1 MQVLL
6 VTMLKFLDFKPLNN
20 FAFSL
25 KINELDVTF
34 IRASTAVSLLIRSRK
49 KMLLNIQLR
58 FIFIDQINIF
68 TKQAKPNKLYIDS
81 NKGIF
86 LSSGLILKF
95 LNKDKQR
102 FLKKRLKTWYG
113 FLKALLHLQQQHSIV
128 YFNDLIGKKSMFL
141 AKFAKSRV
149 KFIWLFIKLY
159 SLESILQTKRSR
171 RIKRWIKKKY
181 YQLGVLEKR

>member
-1 MQVLL
+1 
-6 VTMLKFLDFKPLNN
+6 MLKFLDFKPLNN

-102 FLKKRLKTWYG
+102 FLKKRLKT
-113 FLKALLHLQQQHSIV
+113 
-128 YFNDLIGKKSMFL
+128 
-141 AKFAKSRV
+141 
-149 KFIWLFIKLY
+149 
-159 SLESILQTKRSR
+159 
-171 RIKRWIKKKY
+171 
-181 YQLGVLEKR
+181 